1 MPRRVGQSVE
11 IDPSATL
18 ADEFCCDA
26 QQGVRSDMIAS
37 AHSHSVTVNT
47 VDDADLSSGCVSLS
61 SVVTDP

>member
-1 MPRRVGQSVE
+1 M
-11 IDPSATL
+11 SAL
-18 ADEFCCDA
+18 RGKAEVA
-26 QQGVRSDMIAS
+26 ANVLAS